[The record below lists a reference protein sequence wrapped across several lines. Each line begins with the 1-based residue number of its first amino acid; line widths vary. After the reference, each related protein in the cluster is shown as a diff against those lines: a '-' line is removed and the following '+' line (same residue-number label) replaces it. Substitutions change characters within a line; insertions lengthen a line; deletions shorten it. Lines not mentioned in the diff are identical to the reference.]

1 MIVDK
6 KGKLFEDRR
15 KEDVKVK
22 NDKRKTENQNALADS
37 KTKKK

>member
-22 NDKRKTENQNALADS
+22 NDKRKTQDQNTLTDS